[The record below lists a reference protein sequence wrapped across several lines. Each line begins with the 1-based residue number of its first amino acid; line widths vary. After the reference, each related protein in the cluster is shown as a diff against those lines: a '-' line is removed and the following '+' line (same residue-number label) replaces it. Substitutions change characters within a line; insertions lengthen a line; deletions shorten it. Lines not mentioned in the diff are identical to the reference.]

1 MTELA
6 RPRIRS
12 GRAMVAAG
20 LLVALSNVWPAIP
33 AAAAPAEDAIQWAV
47 GPAPSVSGD
56 ARATID
62 YTLPPETEITD
73 RVAISNLGNEALTLA
88 VYATDAFT
96 TPEGSFTLLTADQR
110 PVDLGSWISFE
121 TPTVTIAPGTTVQIP
136 FRMTL
141 PKDATPGDHA
151 AGIVASRQVAGSA
164 DGNTRLAVDQRVGT
178 RVYVRVNGA
187 LNPDLSITEL
197 SVDYGAAMYPF
208 RNRDATV
215 KYTVRN
221 GGNIRLGGTGAI
233 SLLAPFGARMA
244 KSQPLSIPPLL
255 PNESFTGTITI
266 GGAFPAG
273 RVTARMDLDGLNPP
287 GVVPLDTPHQRQ
299 STTTWAVPWLLVAV
313 LVVILLAWP
322 GRRMLR
328 TGYSRVLRRNR

>member
-6 RPRIRS
+6 RLRIRS

-20 LLVALSNVWPAIP
+20 LLLALSNVWPAIP
-33 AAAAPAEDAIQWAV
+33 ATAAPAEDAIQWAV
-47 GPAPSVSGD
+47 GPAPSASGE
-56 ARATID
+56 ARSTID

-73 RVAISNLGNEALTLA
+73 RVAISNLGTEALTLA

-121 TPTVTIAPGTTVQIP
+121 SPTVTIAPGTTVQVP
-136 FRMTL
+136 FRMAL

-151 AGIVASRQVAGSA
+151 AGIVASRQVSGSA

-187 LNPDLSITEL
+187 LNPALSITKL

-215 KYTVRN
+215 TYTVHNR
-221 GGNIRLGGTGAI
+221 GNIRLGGTGTI

-244 KSQPLSIPPLL
+244 KSQPVSIPPLL
-255 PNESFTGTITI
+255 PGESFTATATI
-266 GGAFPAG
+266 GGALPAG
-273 RVTARMDLDGLNPP
+273 RVTARMDLDGVNPP
-287 GVVPLDTPHQRQ
+287 GVVPLDTPHQRE
-299 STTTWAVPWLLVAV
+299 TATTWAVPWLLAVAV
-313 LVVILLAWP
+313 VVLLLAWP

-328 TGYSRVLRRNR
+328 TGYLSILRRNR

>member
-12 GRAMVAAG
+12 GRAMVAVG
-20 LLVALSNVWPAIP
+20 LLLALSNVWPAIP
-33 AAAAPAEDAIQWAV
+33 AAAAPTQDAIQWAV
-47 GPAPSVSGD
+47 GPAPSASGEV
-56 ARATID
+56 RSTID

-73 RVAISNLGNEALTLA
+73 RVAISNLGNEELTLA

-110 PVDLGSWISFE
+110 PVDLGSWIKFDS
-121 TPTVTIAPGTTVQIP
+121 PTVTIAPGTTVQVP
-136 FRMTL
+136 FRMAL

-151 AGIVASRQVAGSA
+151 AGIVASRKVPGSA
-164 DGNTRLAVDQRVGT
+164 DGTTRLAVDQRVGT

-187 LNPDLSITEL
+187 LNPALSITKL
-197 SVDYGAAMYPF
+197 SVDYGAAVYPF

-215 KYTVRN
+215 TYTVHN
-221 GGNIRLGGTGAI
+221 GGNIRLGGTGTV

-244 KSQPLSIPPLL
+244 KSQPLAIPPLL
-255 PNESFTGTITI
+255 PNESFTATVTI
-266 GGAFPAG
+266 GGALPAG
-273 RVTARMDLDGLNPP
+273 RVTARMDLDGVNPP

-299 STTTWAVPWLLVAV
+299 SATTWAVPWLLAAV
-313 LVVILLAWP
+313 VVVILLAWP

-328 TGYSRVLRRNR
+328 TGYSRLLRRNR